1 MVRCDVHKDQ
11 SVADIAVGL
20 PNCTRRVEIMN
31 IVGAM
36 YVRKTLRACKKAI
49 PTGRVQAVRGCPQ

>member
-36 YVRKTLRACKKAI
+36 CVRKTLPAQSVSI
-49 PTGRVQAVRGCPQ
+49 NIHLIQ